1 MLAKHIP
8 NAITISRVISTF
20 LMVFYYYFKAPFY
33 QEVLFFVFTI
43 SSISD
48 FFDGYL
54 SRKWNVVSNL
64 GTCLDP
70 ISDKL
75 LTITCLVLLI
85 DAKGVNLIF
94 AFIIVM
100 REIIISGLREFLSLS
115 KIELP
120 VSRVAKW
127 KTAFQLIGIGT
138 CFFAQSKHFPI
149 WTEAYIKFPPF
160 NFLVKNVDALAQI
173 TMTLAVITTLYTGIL
188 YIINSAKYLK

>member
-1 MLAKHIP
+1 MLAKNIP
-8 NAITISRVISTF
+8 NAITIARLISTF
-20 LMVFYYYFKAPFY
+20 LMVAYYYLKAPFY
-33 QEVLFFVFTI
+33 HEILFTIFTI

-64 GTCLDP
+64 GKCLDP

-94 AFIIVM
+94 AFIIIM

-127 KTAFQLIGIGT
+127 KTAFQLVGIGT
-138 CFFAQSKHFPI
+138 CLFAQSKHFPI
-149 WTEAYIKFPPF
+149 WTELYIKFPPF
-160 NFLVKNVDALAQI
+160 NFLVKNVEILAQV
-173 TMTLAVITTLYTGIL
+173 TMMLAVITTLYTGIL
-188 YIINSAKYLK
+188 YIANSIKYLK